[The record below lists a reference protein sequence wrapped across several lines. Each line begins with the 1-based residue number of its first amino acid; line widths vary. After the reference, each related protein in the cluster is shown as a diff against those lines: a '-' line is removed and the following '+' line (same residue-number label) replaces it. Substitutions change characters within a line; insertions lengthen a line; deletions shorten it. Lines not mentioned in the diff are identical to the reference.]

1 MEEIRSK
8 YQIDTSA
15 VGGIVVY
22 SLTQFVVNRLFITQN
37 DWLSCA
43 LHALIKKKN
52 SLKFVPLWKYFTFS
66 GNKVP
71 SVNLHLIVVEQRS
84 PTFLES
90 GFSHCNF

>member
-43 LHALIKKKN
+43 LHALIY
-52 SLKFVPLWKYFTFS
+52 LFFS
-66 GNKVP
+66 Q
-71 SVNLHLIVVEQRS
+71 IY
-84 PTFLES
+84 TILEI
-90 GFSHCNF
+90 FHFFWQ

>member
-22 SLTQFVVNRLFITQN
+22 SLTQFVVNRLLITQN

-43 LHALIKKKN
+43 LHALILKKKFLSN
-52 SLKFVPLWKYFTFS
+52 LYHYGNISLFLVIKF
-66 GNKVP
+66 
-71 SVNLHLIVVEQRS
+71 HL
-84 PTFLES
+84 
-90 GFSHCNF
+90 

>member
-22 SLTQFVVNRLFITQN
+22 SLTQFVVNRLLITQN

-43 LHALIKKKN
+43 LHALIFKKKF
-52 SLKFVPLWKYFTFS
+52 SLKFVPL
-66 GNKVP
+66 
-71 SVNLHLIVVEQRS
+71 
-84 PTFLES
+84 
-90 GFSHCNF
+90 